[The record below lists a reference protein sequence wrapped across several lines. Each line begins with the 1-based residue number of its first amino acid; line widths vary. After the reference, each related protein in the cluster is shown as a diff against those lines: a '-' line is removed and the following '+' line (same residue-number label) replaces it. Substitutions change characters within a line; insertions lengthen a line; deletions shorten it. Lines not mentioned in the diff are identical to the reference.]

1 MGMTARMSALPPAP
15 SSLAPPARADL
26 MLDKAG
32 CGALNPGPG
41 GSPKMG
47 QSKSEIVIDR
57 GSDGAGAVARR
68 DGAADVLAIV
78 RAAVGHRRRTT
89 AVIRG
94 PLFLS
99 LGLLAG
105 CGWISNPPCYER
117 PDPKALMGTYRVV
130 RVSWFAPARS
140 ALMSTQLSLSS
151 DGTFRRS
158 GGRESFMLPGEQ
170 GAWKIVETWGNDLG
184 SRQTWGVRFSHP
196 DGSWRTAFCVGA
208 GPRYALLFFDDDHTP
223 RQQSGHWLLRVRKV
237 MSVGAGLA

>member
-1 MGMTARMSALPPAP
+1 
-15 SSLAPPARADL
+15 
-26 MLDKAG
+26 
-32 CGALNPGPG
+32 
-41 GSPKMG
+41 MG
-47 QSKSEIVIDR
+47 QSKVIYR
-57 GSDGAGAVARR
+57 GSDGVGAVAWG
-68 DGAADVLAIV
+68 DGVADVLAIV

-99 LGLLAG
+99 LCLLAG
-105 CGWISNPPCYER
+105 CGWISNPPCYR
-117 PDPKALMGTYRVV
+117 APRSKSTDGHVSRCPSIVV
-130 RVSWFAPARS
+130 CPYEVGIDDA
-140 ALMSTQLSLSS
+140 QLSLSS

-223 RQQSGHWLLRVRKV
+223 RQQSGHWLKMKYIEPQR
-237 MSVGAGLA
+237 GAEPSSAGAPEGCSR